1 MRLAMVAVM
10 RATRASGTSSAGG
23 RRQGGGGPRPRPKRG
38 EAGHHPPSPSPS
50 PSSTGLGASED
61 GESILLERPAKIMS
75 RRGLSS
81 RREGERLM
89 SQGRVLVDGKVH
101 RDPGQ
106 RIHSNANISVV
117 DFKNE
122 VNPTVLL
129 NKPVGLVST
138 QVRQGRP
145 PRTPGGRRFDL
156 RRGRC
161 SGTVSS

>member
-1 MRLAMVAVM
+1 
-10 RATRASGTSSAGG
+10 
-23 RRQGGGGPRPRPKRG
+23 
-38 EAGHHPPSPSPS
+38 
-50 PSSTGLGASED
+50 
-61 GESILLERPAKIMS
+61 
-75 RRGLSS
+75 
-81 RREGERLM
+81 M

-117 DFKNE
+117 DFENE
-122 VNPTVLL
+122 LKPTVLL

-145 PRTPGGRRFDL
+145 RTPGGRRFDL

-161 SGTVSS
+161 SGTASS

>member
-1 MRLAMVAVM
+1 MRVAMVAVM
-10 RATRASGTSSAGG
+10 RATRASGTRSEGG

-38 EAGHHPPSPSPS
+38 EAGHHPPSTSP
-50 PSSTGLGASED
+50 STGLGASED
-61 GESILLERPAKIMS
+61 GKSILLERPAKIMS

-117 DFKNE
+117 NFENK
-122 VNPTVLL
+122 VKPTVLL

-161 SGTVSS
+161 SGTASS

>member
-1 MRLAMVAVM
+1 MVAVM
-10 RATRASGTSSAGG
+10 RATRASGTPSPGG
-23 RRQGGGGPRPRPKRG
+23 RRQGGGGPRLRPKRG
-38 EAGHHPPSPSPS
+38 EAGHHPPSPSPSPS

-61 GESILLERPAKIMS
+61 GESVLLERPAKIMS

-117 DFKNE
+117 DFENE
-122 VNPTVLL
+122 VKPTVLL

-161 SGTVSS
+161 SGTASS